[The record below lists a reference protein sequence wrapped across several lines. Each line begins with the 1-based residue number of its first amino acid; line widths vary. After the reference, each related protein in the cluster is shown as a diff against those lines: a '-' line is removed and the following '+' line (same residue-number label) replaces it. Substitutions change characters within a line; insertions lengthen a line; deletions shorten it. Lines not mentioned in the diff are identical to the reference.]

1 MKAWTIHLTN
11 QPGRC
16 VVRALATSL
25 LTGLAAMAML
35 ALLHLLGPDWA
46 TFEPATCLATHC
58 FCEAP
63 RAGALVLQPA
73 NAWSSLGFVSVGFWI
88 IWGAYAL
95 PRDTAFVRGH
105 ALWFGVTAIVVGI
118 GSVLLHATLTLWGQ
132 FYDVLGMYLLS
143 AFVLVYALQRWRGL
157 SNATSLVL
165 YVAACAILIAP
176 LWLMPETRRWLFA
189 IVLLLAVVVELVL
202 ARPRRP
208 GVRVALFGYGLLASI
223 VAFAIWVLDNT
234 HALCAP
240 GSLAQGHAIWHL
252 LGAVAVYFNYLYYRS
267 ERLAAVNSG

>member
-1 MKAWTIHLTN
+1 ML
-11 QPGRC
+11 GRY

-25 LTGLAAMAML
+25 LTGLAAMATF

-46 TFEPATCLATHC
+46 AFEPASCLATHC

-63 RAGALVLQPA
+63 RTGALVLQPA
-73 NAWSSLGFVSVGFWI
+73 NAWSSLGFVFVGFWI

-95 PRDTAFVRGH
+95 PRDTPFARGS

-118 GSVLLHATLTLWGQ
+118 GSLLLHATLTLWGQ

-157 SNATSLVL
+157 SNATSLAL
-165 YVAACAILIAP
+165 YVAACALLITL

-189 IVLLLAVVVELVL
+189 LVLLLAIVVELVL

-208 GVRVALFGYGLLASI
+208 EVRVALFGYGLLANV
-223 VAFAIWVLDNT
+223 VAFVIWVFDNT
-234 HALCAP
+234 HTLCAP
-240 GSLAQGHAIWHL
+240 DSLVQGHAIWHL

-267 ERLAAVNSG
+267 ERLADVHRG

>member
-1 MKAWTIHLTN
+1 M
-11 QPGRC
+11 
-16 VVRALATSL
+16 
-25 LTGLAAMAML
+25 TGLAAMAML
-35 ALLHLLGPDWA
+35 ALLYLLGPDWA

-63 RAGALVLQPA
+63 REGALVLQPA
-73 NAWSSLGFVSVGFWI
+73 NAWSSLGFVFVGFWI

-95 PRDTAFVRGH
+95 PRDTAFAQGC

-143 AFVLVYALQRWRGL
+143 AFVLVYALQRWRDL
-157 SNATSLVL
+157 SNVTSLAL
-165 YVAACAILIAP
+165 YVAACATLIAL

-189 IVLLLAVVVELVL
+189 IVLLLAIVVELVL

-208 GVRVALFGYGLLASI
+208 GVRVALFGYGLLANI

-234 HALCAP
+234 QTLCAP
-240 GSLAQGHAIWHL
+240 DSLAQGHAIWHL
-252 LGAVAVYFNYLYYRS
+252 LGAVAVYFNYRYYRS
-267 ERLAAVNSG
+267 ERPAAGNSG

>member
-1 MKAWTIHLTN
+1 MRVL
-11 QPGRC
+11 
-16 VVRALATSL
+16 VTSL
-25 LTGLAAMAML
+25 LTGLVAMATL
-35 ALLHLLGPDWA
+35 ALLHLLGPNWA

-73 NAWSSLGFVSVGFWI
+73 NAWSSLGFVFVGFWI
-88 IWGAYAL
+88 IWGAYAS
-95 PRDTAFVRGH
+95 PQATAFSGGR
-105 ALWFGVTAIVVGI
+105 ALLFGVTAIVVGI

-143 AFVLVYALQRWRGL
+143 AFVLVYALQSWRGL
-157 SNATSLVL
+157 SNAMSFAL
-165 YVAACAILIAP
+165 YVAACAVLIAL

-189 IVLLLAVVVELVL
+189 IVLLLGIVVELLL
-202 ARPRRP
+202 ARPRRL
-208 GVRVALFGYGLLASI
+208 GVRVALFGYGLLANI

-240 GSLAQGHAIWHL
+240 DSLAQGHAIWHF
-252 LGAVAVYFNYLYYRS
+252 LGVVAVYFNYLYYRS
-267 ERLAAVNSG
+267 ERLAAGNIG

>member
-1 MKAWTIHLTN
+1 M
-11 QPGRC
+11 R
-16 VVRALATSL
+16 VVVTSL
-25 LTGLAAMAML
+25 LTGLAAMATL
-35 ALLHLLGPDWA
+35 AFLHLLGPNWA

-73 NAWSSLGFVSVGFWI
+73 NAWSSLGFVFVGFWI
-88 IWGAYAL
+88 IWWAYAS
-95 PRDTAFVRGH
+95 PQATAFSGGR
-105 ALWFGVTAIVVGI
+105 AWLFGVTAIVVGI

-143 AFVLVYALQRWRGL
+143 AFVLVYALQSWRGL
-157 SNATSLVL
+157 SNAASLAL
-165 YVAACAILIAP
+165 YVAACAVLIAL

-189 IVLLLAVVVELVL
+189 IVLLVAIVVELVL
-202 ARPRRP
+202 ARPRRL
-208 GVRVALFGYGLLASI
+208 GVRAALFGYGLLANI

-234 HALCAP
+234 QTLCAP
-240 GSLAQGHAIWHL
+240 DSLAQGHAIWHL

-267 ERLAAVNSG
+267 ERLAAGNSG